1 MLSGE
6 DPLDNSIY
14 GPQAVNGSSQLA
26 GPDQVL
32 LNNHEKNSTMHR
44 QLSEM
49 SQYEGAT
56 LGQPSKSIVY
66 CIISISR
73 RKIVRFFWREFQKKK
88 LRRTF
93 SALFLYVHSTFLN
106 HALLTKLFFM

>member
-1 MLSGE
+1 MFYFLFIFASFFIILLFFYFFQDQ

-14 GPQAVNGSSQLA
+14 GPQAVNGSQLA
-26 GPDQVL
+26 GPEQV
-32 LNNHEKNSTMHR
+32 LNNHEKDSTLHR

-66 CIISISR
+66 IN
-73 RKIVRFFWREFQKKK
+73 FTKKK
-88 LRRTF
+88 SRKKIGR
-93 SALFLYVHSTFLN
+93 V
-106 HALLTKLFFM
+106 FF

>member
-66 CIISISR
+66 ISISR
-73 RKIVRFFWREFQKKK
+73 GKNCQV
-88 LRRTF
+88 
-93 SALFLYVHSTFLN
+93 
-106 HALLTKLFFM
+106 LLAGIYPIFTCP

>member
-66 CIISISR
+66 ISILREQNCQVFLAGISKKNYVLR
-73 RKIVRFFWREFQKKK
+73 SVPYFYMYIVHF
-88 LRRTF
+88 
-93 SALFLYVHSTFLN
+93 
-106 HALLTKLFFM
+106 

>member
-56 LGQPSKSIVY
+56 LGQPSKSISVLY
-66 CIISISR
+66 QFHGK
-73 RKIVRFFWREFQKKK
+73 KIVRFLAGIFESRF
-88 LRRTF
+88 
-93 SALFLYVHSTFLN
+93 AY
-106 HALLTKLFFM
+106 

>member
-66 CIISISR
+66 YINFTGKKLSG
-73 RKIVRFFWREFQKKK
+73 FWREF
-88 LRRTF
+88 L
-93 SALFLYVHSTFLN
+93 FLN

>member
-66 CIISISR
+66 ISISR
-73 RKIVRFFWREFQKKK
+73 EKNYQV
-88 LRRTF
+88 
-93 SALFLYVHSTFLN
+93 
-106 HALLTKLFFM
+106 LLAGIYPIFICP

>member
-56 LGQPSKSIVY
+56 LGQPSKSYENNELKRGKKVY
-66 CIISISR
+66 LTG
-73 RKIVRFFWREFQKKK
+73 QN
-88 LRRTF
+88 
-93 SALFLYVHSTFLN
+93 ALFASI
-106 HALLTKLFFM
+106 KG

>member
-56 LGQPSKSIVY
+56 LGQPSKSICSVY
-66 CIISISR
+66 IN
-73 RKIVRFFWREFQKKK
+73 F
-88 LRRTF
+88 TG
-93 SALFLYVHSTFLN
+93 
-106 HALLTKLFFM
+106 TKLSGFFGGNF